1 MPNDVLTRAIDA
13 ASSGTHLTADHA
25 SAVLEEIMSGRAGE
39 VQTGA
44 FLIALRTKG
53 ETVAELVGL
62 ARTMR
67 GLAAEVDPSRPDLVD
82 TAGTGGGPST
92 FNISTAAALVA
103 AGAGCS
109 VAKHGNRSSTSR
121 SGSADLLEA
130 LGVTIDLGPDQ
141 VARCIDELGFGFM
154 FAPRHHAAMKHV
166 VPVRKEL
173 AVRTIFNF
181 LGPLTNPA
189 GATRQLLGVS
199 DPAYQEVI
207 AEALLGL
214 GCERAMVVRSA
225 DGIDEISTTAET
237 RVVEVEDGG
246 TREWFLRPDEI
257 GVALTDVNQIAGG
270 SPAENAATVTAVLA
284 GEEGPA
290 REVVVLNAA
299 AAILVGG
306 GTDDLLGAIEMAR
319 EAIDSGAARDVLAR
333 LVDLTGG
340 LASGSTA

>member
-13 ASSGTHLTADHA
+13 VCSGTHLTADHA
-25 SAVLEEIMSGRAGE
+25 SAVLDEIMEGRAPD

-44 FLIALRTKG
+44 FLVALRTKG

-67 GLAAEVDPSRPDLVD
+67 RLAAEVAAGRSDLVD

-103 AGAGCS
+103 AGAGCA
-109 VAKHGNRSSTSR
+109 VAKHGNRSNTSR
-121 SGSADLLEA
+121 CGSADLLEA
-130 LGVTIDLGPDQ
+130 LGVRIDLGPAE
-141 VARCIDELGFGFM
+141 VARCIDEIGFGFM

-199 DPAYQEVI
+199 DRRYQETI
-207 AEALLGL
+207 AEALVGL
-214 GCERAMVVRSA
+214 GCERALVVCAA
-225 DGIDEISTTAET
+225 DDVDEISVSAET
-237 RVVEVEDGG
+237 RVVEVKEGR
-246 TREWFLRPDEI
+246 TEEWFVRPEEL
-257 GVALTDVNQIAGG
+257 GVERADIEQIAGG
-270 SPAENAATVTAVLA
+270 EPEENAATVAAVLK
-284 GEEGPA
+284 GEGGPP
-290 REVVVLNAA
+290 RDVVVLNAG

-306 GTDDLLGAIEMAR
+306 GADDLAQATERAG
-319 EAIDSGAARDVLAR
+319 EAIDSGAAREVLAR
-333 LVDLTGG
+333 LVELTGE
-340 LASGSTA
+340 LSRS